1 MAPGSR
7 PSCLLHVGMHK
18 TGSSAIQLALSR
30 SFDGYVDLGRGPNH
44 SGALHA
50 AFAEN
55 PGAYHFFRRLGL
67 DDQELAGIRQQVLE
81 RLATALADGRQR
93 YVLSGE
99 DMCSL
104 DDSELER
111 LKAFILGYVDTVD
124 VVAYVRSPAS
134 FMGSAFQQRIRGG
147 YSSFNLMAL
156 YPQYRKRLQRF
167 DRVFGRARTRLM
179 PFSPRRFIGGDVV
192 SDFSERMELGLE
204 PDTARAHVN
213 VGLSGPAT
221 ALLYVY
227 RKFGS
232 PRGEGREDIRINR
245 ALVWA
250 LGQLPGDKFQLRLA
264 ALEGV
269 LARFRADIDWV
280 EGRMGKSFE
289 AEIEH
294 PGFGVAAEPD
304 LIRVYEAQL
313 AWLRDL
319 DPNLPVDMASGPD
332 EVARAVHSVVP
343 LVLERYAHA
352 RKLER
357 LAG

>member
-1 MAPGSR
+1 
-7 PSCLLHVGMHK
+7 MHK

-55 PGAYHFFRRLGL
+55 PGGYHFFRRLGL
-67 DDQELAGIRQQVLE
+67 DDRELAEIRQQVRD
-81 RLATALADGRQR
+81 RLAAALADGRER

-99 DMCSL
+99 DTCSL
-104 DDSELER
+104 DDGELER
-111 LKAFILGYVDTVD
+111 LKSFLLGHVDAVD

-167 DRVFGRARTRLM
+167 DRVFGRERTRLI

-192 SDFSERMELGLE
+192 SDFSGRMQLGLE
-204 PDTARAHVN
+204 PDTTRAHVN

-232 PRGEGREDIRINR
+232 PRGEGREDIRTNR
-245 ALVWA
+245 ALAWA
-250 LGQLPGDKFQLRLA
+250 LAQLPGDKFQLRLA

-269 LARFRADIDWV
+269 LARFRADIEWV
-280 EGRMGKSFE
+280 EGRMGESFE
-289 AEIEH
+289 AETER
-294 PGFGVAAEPD
+294 PGFAVAEEAD
-304 LIRVYEAQL
+304 LIRIHEAQV

-319 DPNLPVDMASGPD
+319 DPGLPVDMSSGP
-332 EVARAVHSVVP
+332 EQVARAVHSVVP
-343 LVLERYAHA
+343 RVLERYAHA

-357 LAG
+357 LAR